1 MRRLPLFVLP
11 TVLYPG
17 TMMPLHVFEPRYRRM
32 VAQCLEADR
41 LFGLLF
47 HDFDV
52 QPEFRAEEGHV
63 GCTAEITHFKPLPDG
78 RSLLL
83 AHGRDRFRVVD
94 GIESDAP
101 FPEALVEEYT
111 DVASADDI
119 AEHRA
124 RTVALFR
131 RVLHRLH
138 PGSSD
143 LPPIEVDDDASFAL
157 AAIIQIDPRWKQMLL
172 ELTSE
177 RARLRQIEIVLLPL
191 VGGDG
196 G

>member
-47 HDFDV
+47 HDFDS
-52 QPEFRAEEGHV
+52 QPEFRAREGHI

-83 AHGRDRFRVVD
+83 AHGRERFRVVD

-101 FPEALVEEYT
+101 FHEALVEDYT
-111 DVASADDI
+111 DVAPDTGDI
-119 AEHRA
+119 EAQRA
-124 RTVALFR
+124 HTVTLVR
-131 RVLHRLH
+131 RVLHRLQ
-138 PGSSD
+138 PGNGE
-143 LPPIEVDDDASFAL
+143 LPPIEVGEDVSFAL

-172 ELTSE
+172 ELATE
-177 RARLRQIEIVLLPL
+177 RARLHQIERVLLPL
-191 VGGDG
+191 AGDS
-196 G
+196 